1 MAALK
6 RNGAGNSRQ
15 ESTAGTTKVHVERL
29 EGVGGGGA
37 EVVGDKGK
45 FLARWTSG
53 CPVEDVHF
61 CLANVDI
68 LFKLQLY

>member
-1 MAALK
+1 MATLK
-6 RNGAGNSRQ
+6 RNGGDNSRQ
-15 ESTAGTTKVHVERL
+15 ESTAGTTKVHVKML
-29 EGVGGGGA
+29 EGAGVEA
-37 EVVGDKGK
+37 EVVGDKEK

-61 CLANVDI
+61 CLANVEI